1 VTEHCPAEL
10 NLVERGGPE
19 LATGWNFPH
28 GGIARAVIDPLM
40 PSVHVALFRQR
51 KAGTEEREGYLER
64 LRRKLIEEGPDAL
77 QASQHFALLWNAES
91 LRWLH
96 HEFWSRSASR
106 LHPWWRERLEEIV
119 ERIGLAR

>member
-10 NLVERGGPE
+10 SLVERGGPK

-40 PSVHVALFRQR
+40 HFVHVALLRQC
-51 KAGTEEREGYLER
+51 KAGKEEREGYLER
-64 LRRKLIEEGPDAL
+64 LRQKLIEEGPDAL
-77 QASQHFALLWNAES
+77 HAFQHFALLCAES

-96 HEFWSRSASR
+96 HEFWGRPASR